1 MAVLSQATG
10 LKKASLYHH
19 FPGGKNEMLETA
31 VLATIVEL
39 ERRVFRFLDTHDDA
53 AERVTQVLDG
63 FETYTNG
70 GRRSCLLAVIAQSSV
85 ADNFRS
91 RIGAQ
96 FSAWTS
102 RLSTTLVEYGHDPKR
117 ADTLALETLETLYGS
132 LVVGR
137 LLGTFEIFALGLEL
151 GGLCVVV
158 HCPATPGHKGA
169 LELPLIAS
177 RKRRLPVLPAIRQPR
192 QVIEQMPQT
201 VGPELH
207 GHRHAYTFSFNT
219 PMNGRLR

>member
-1 MAVLSQATG
+1 MPRSTLVRKEIVGHLCDVFRSHGYEGTTMAVLSQATG
-10 LKKASLYHH
+10 LQKASLYHH

-39 ERRVFRFLDTHDDA
+39 ERRVFRFLDTNDDA
-53 AERVTQVLDG
+53 AERIAQVLEG

-85 ADNFRS
+85 AENFKS

-96 FSAWTS
+96 FSAWIT
-102 RLSTTLVEYGHDPKR
+102 RLSTTLVEFGHGPKR

-137 LLGTFEIFALGLEL
+137 LLGAFEIFDLSLERCRTNIGL
-151 GGLCVVV
+151 
-158 HCPATPGHKGA
+158 AD
-169 LELPLIAS
+169 
-177 RKRRLPVLPAIRQPR
+177 Q
-192 QVIEQMPQT
+192 IE
-201 VGPELH
+201 
-207 GHRHAYTFSFNT
+207 FS
-219 PMNGRLR
+219 

>member
-1 MAVLSQATG
+1 MPRSTLVRKEIVGHLCDVFRSHGYEGTTMAVLSQATG
-10 LKKASLYHH
+10 LQKSSLYPH

-39 ERRVFRFLDTHDDA
+39 ERRVFRFLDTNDA
-53 AERVTQVLDG
+53 AAKRIAQVLGG

-85 ADNFRS
+85 AENFKS

-96 FSAWTS
+96 FSAWIT
-102 RLSTTLVEYGHDPKR
+102 RLSTTLVEFGHGPKR

-137 LLGTFEIFALGLEL
+137 LLGAFEIFDLSLERCRTNIGL
-151 GGLCVVV
+151 
-158 HCPATPGHKGA
+158 AD
-169 LELPLIAS
+169 
-177 RKRRLPVLPAIRQPR
+177 Q
-192 QVIEQMPQT
+192 IE
-201 VGPELH
+201 
-207 GHRHAYTFSFNT
+207 FS
-219 PMNGRLR
+219 

>member
-10 LKKASLYHH
+10 LQKSSLYHH

-39 ERRVFRFLDTHDDA
+39 ERRVFRFLDTNDNA
-53 AERVTQVLDG
+53 AERIAQVLGG

-85 ADNFRS
+85 AENFKS
-91 RIGAQ
+91 RIAAQ
-96 FSAWTS
+96 FSAWIT
-102 RLSTTLVEYGHDPKR
+102 RLSTTFVEFGHSPIR

-137 LLGTFEIFALGLEL
+137 LLGTFEIFDL
-151 GGLCVVV
+151 
-158 HCPATPGHKGA
+158 A
-169 LELPLIAS
+169 LERCRTNIGLVD
-177 RKRRLPVLPAIRQPR
+177 K
-192 QVIEQMPQT
+192 IE
-201 VGPELH
+201 
-207 GHRHAYTFSFNT
+207 FS
-219 PMNGRLR
+219 

>member
-10 LKKASLYHH
+10 LQKASLYHH

-39 ERRVFRFLDTHDDA
+39 ERRVFRFLDTNDDA
-53 AERVTQVLDG
+53 AKRIAQVLGG
-63 FETYTNG
+63 FEIYTNG

-85 ADNFRS
+85 AENFKS

-96 FSAWTS
+96 FSAWIAH
-102 RLSTTLVEYGHDPKR
+102 LSTTLVEFGHGPKR

-137 LLGTFEIFALGLEL
+137 LLGAFEIFDLSLERCRTNIGL
-151 GGLCVVV
+151 
-158 HCPATPGHKGA
+158 AD
-169 LELPLIAS
+169 
-177 RKRRLPVLPAIRQPR
+177 Q
-192 QVIEQMPQT
+192 IE
-201 VGPELH
+201 
-207 GHRHAYTFSFNT
+207 FS
-219 PMNGRLR
+219 

>member
-1 MAVLSQATG
+1 MPRSTLVRKEIVGHLCDVFRSHGYEGTTMAVLSQATG

-137 LLGTFEIFALGLEL
+137 LLGTFEIFALGLERCRTNI
-151 GGLCVVV
+151 GLVDKV
-158 HCPATPGHKGA
+158 
-169 LELPLIAS
+169 E
-177 RKRRLPVLPAIRQPR
+177 
-192 QVIEQMPQT
+192 
-201 VGPELH
+201 
-207 GHRHAYTFSFNT
+207 FS
-219 PMNGRLR
+219 

>member
-10 LKKASLYHH
+10 LQKASLYHH

-39 ERRVFRFLDTHDDA
+39 ERRVFRFLDTNDDA
-53 AERVTQVLDG
+53 AERIAQILEG
-63 FETYTNG
+63 FETYTDG

-85 ADNFRS
+85 AENFKS

-96 FSAWTS
+96 FSAWIT
-102 RLSTTLVEYGHDPKR
+102 RLSTTLVEFGHGPKR

-137 LLGTFEIFALGLEL
+137 LLGTFEIFDLGLQRCRTNI
-151 GGLCVVV
+151 GL
-158 HCPATPGHKGA
+158 ADK
-169 LELPLIAS
+169 
-177 RKRRLPVLPAIRQPR
+177 
-192 QVIEQMPQT
+192 IE
-201 VGPELH
+201 
-207 GHRHAYTFSFNT
+207 FS
-219 PMNGRLR
+219 